1 MLQFLIKLL
10 KFSNYFNNIYFIYV
24 REKYWRV
31 NMSAIGAMRIQTLT
45 HRINK
50 CQLQMTL
57 LSQQQQT
64 LFDTSSNIGREYR
77 QLYNQVN
84 GLDGTVSAEY
94 QDALS
99 SKLGQLQEV
108 YFVMSEREND
118 IEEQIKILNTQYQAL
133 TKELEN
139 VKKYNEESAKKE
151 VMKFS

>member
-1 MLQFLIKLL
+1 
-10 KFSNYFNNIYFIYV
+10 
-24 REKYWRV
+24 
-31 NMSAIGAMRIQTLT
+31 MSAIGALRIQTLT

-64 LFDTSSNIGREYR
+64 LFDTSATIGREYS

-84 GLDGTVSAEY
+84 GLGNTVNAEY

-118 IEEQIKILNTQYQAL
+118 IEQQIKILNTQYQAL
-133 TKELEN
+133 SKELEN

>member
-1 MLQFLIKLL
+1 
-10 KFSNYFNNIYFIYV
+10 
-24 REKYWRV
+24 
-31 NMSAIGAMRIQTLT
+31 MSAIGALRIQTLT

-64 LFDTSSNIGREYR
+64 LFDTSATIGREYR

-84 GLDGTVSAEY
+84 GLGNTVNAEY

-118 IEEQIKILNTQYQAL
+118 IEQQIKILNTQYQAL
-133 TKELEN
+133 SKELEN

>member
-1 MLQFLIKLL
+1 MT
-10 KFSNYFNNIYFIYV
+10 V
-24 REKYWRV
+24 
-31 NMSAIGAMRIQTLT
+31 IGTMRIQTLT

-84 GLDGTVSAEY
+84 GLDGTISAEY

-99 SKLGQLQEV
+99 SKLEQLQDV

-151 VMKFS
+151 VMRF